1 MVTHTSANH
10 GPQLIH
16 SVILWEL
23 VFPTWPFTHF
33 LALKY
38 ESPGSTEQ
46 TKTHRL
52 LRYLHVGGHIVGDD
66 GEQVVGVGLL
76 EVPED
81 GEVTVLAEQRL
92 LTRLIP
98 RDVVARLLHHHSSSS
113 LASR

>member
-1 MVTHTSANH
+1 MLSVSSHILTESAEFRPRFFRSWDYAIFVFKINSCMVTHTSANH

-46 TKTHRL
+46 TKTVEKRIDS
-52 LRYLHVGGHIVGDD
+52 YATSMWVDTS
-66 GEQVVGVGLL
+66 L
-76 EVPED
+76 E
-81 GEVTVLAEQRL
+81 TM
-92 LTRLIP
+92 
-98 RDVVARLLHHHSSSS
+98 
-113 LASR
+113 ASRL

>member
-1 MVTHTSANH
+1 MALYPLSC
-10 GPQLIH
+10 
-16 SVILWEL
+16 
-23 VFPTWPFTHF
+23 
-33 LALKY
+33 LKY

-98 RDVVARLLHHHSSSS
+98 RDVVARLLHHHHH
-113 LASR
+113 